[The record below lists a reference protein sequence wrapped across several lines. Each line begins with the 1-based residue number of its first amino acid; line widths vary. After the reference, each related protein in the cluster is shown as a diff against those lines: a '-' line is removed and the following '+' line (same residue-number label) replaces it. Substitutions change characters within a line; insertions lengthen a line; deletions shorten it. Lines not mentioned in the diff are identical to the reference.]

1 MIRSH
6 ANIHLNMGDG
16 KFEVC
21 VLGEDFPDTHTL
33 ATEACTI
40 FCTAEQLRQLKAALD
55 SYLAGLPDVVDS
67 ERKEAVQTAED
78 SQLEP

>member
-1 MIRSH
+1 MRVH
-6 ANIHLNMGDG
+6 TDIHLNMDG
-16 KFEVC
+16 EEFEVC
-21 VLGEDFPDTHTL
+21 GLGEDFPDTHTL
-33 ATEACTI
+33 STEMSTI

-67 ERKEAVQTAED
+67 ERKAAVQTAED